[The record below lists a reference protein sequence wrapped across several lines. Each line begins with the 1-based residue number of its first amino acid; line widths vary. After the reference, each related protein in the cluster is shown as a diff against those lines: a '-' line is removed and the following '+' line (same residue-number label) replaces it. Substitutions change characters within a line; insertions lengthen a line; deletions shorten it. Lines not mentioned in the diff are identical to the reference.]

1 MNILPKHSAGTCDA
15 FSALSSRRSVRAK
28 SASSPSS
35 SSNNRRR
42 FQFVQYGDTLPAN
55 YSMMKTIACD
65 GNVSG
70 ATVQL
75 THWTGNETEEKY
87 YADTSTEIAMNF
99 IEHNNEDDSDE
110 YADAIVLNNHYDT
123 DGVLSCFALLEP
135 EFALK
140 HKQVFIEAAES
151 GDFGEFSSENGVKL
165 DIALSSICDP
175 LSSLCVTDDDE
186 LAYSLAFEK
195 VKGVVERLN
204 EDVGEELWKE
214 GYDQVL
220 EAEKVFE
227 RGNARV
233 RRSEKDARLAIV
245 ESRTEDGYL
254 SSQAVHKKLKEIG
267 ADGVGENPVLRVL
280 RATKDESSGKY
291 RYFYE
296 KPSYGWVKKLQKRRE
311 IPDVDADVLAENL
324 SGSSSSSW
332 SKGGPLGL
340 SAICQMNEYV
350 SVSPDDMAKIVLE
363 MERDTVFT

>member
-1 MNILPKHSAGTCDA
+1 
-15 FSALSSRRSVRAK
+15 
-28 SASSPSS
+28 
-35 SSNNRRR
+35 
-42 FQFVQYGDTLPAN
+42 
-55 YSMMKTIACD
+55 
-65 GNVSG
+65 
-70 ATVQL
+70 
-75 THWTGNETEEKY
+75 
-87 YADTSTEIAMNF
+87 MNF

-140 HKQVFIEAAES
+140 HKQIFIEAAES

-280 RATKDESSGKY
+280 RATKDESSG
-291 RYFYE
+291 
-296 KPSYGWVKKLQKRRE
+296 SLLQ
-311 IPDVDADVLAENL
+311 
-324 SGSSSSSW
+324 
-332 SKGGPLGL
+332 
-340 SAICQMNEYV
+340 
-350 SVSPDDMAKIVLE
+350 
-363 MERDTVFT
+363 

>member
-1 MNILPKHSAGTCDA
+1 M
-15 FSALSSRRSVRAK
+15 R
-28 SASSPSS
+28 
-35 SSNNRRR
+35 
-42 FQFVQYGDTLPAN
+42 YGDSAPLQTT
-55 YSMMKTIACD
+55 TICCD
-65 GNVSG
+65 GLVPNASL
-70 ATVQL
+70 QL
-75 THWTGNETEEKY
+75 THWTNNETPEQF

-99 IEHNNEDDSDE
+99 VESSNNGAFDGGGAYED
-110 YADAIVLNNHYDT
+110 ALVLNNHYDT

-140 HKQVFIEAAES
+140 HKQIFIEAAES
-151 GDFGEFSSENGVKL
+151 GDFGEFSSEDGVKL

-186 LAYSLAFEK
+186 LAYALAFEK
-195 VKGVVERLN
+195 VKALVERLN
-204 EDVGEELWKE
+204 EDFGEKLWNE

-227 RGNARV
+227 RGNATV

-254 SSQAVHKKLKEIG
+254 SSQVVHKKLKEIG
-267 ADGVGENPVLRVL
+267 ADGLGENPVLRVL
-280 RATKDESSGKY
+280 RATKDEGSGKY

-296 KPSYGWVKKLQKRRE
+296 KPSYGWVKKLKRRRE
-311 IPDVDADVLAENL
+311 IPDVDADVLAEKL
-324 SGSSSSSW
+324 SGRSSSSW

-350 SVSPDDMAKIVLE
+350 SLSPNDMAKIVLE
-363 MERDTVFT
+363 MERETVFT